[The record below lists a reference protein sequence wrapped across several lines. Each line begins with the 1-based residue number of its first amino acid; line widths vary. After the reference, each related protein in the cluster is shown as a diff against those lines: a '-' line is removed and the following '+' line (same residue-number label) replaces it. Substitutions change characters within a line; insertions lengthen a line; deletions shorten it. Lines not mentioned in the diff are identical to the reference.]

1 VDDEVYGAAVELEEA
16 KMRPMD
22 GWSGPSAWRC
32 LAGEEE
38 GGRLISGP
46 LLMVAQLDGELHSA
60 SGKRCAQT
68 RLASVSA
75 VAPGVAEWWQA
86 VQ

>member
-32 LAGEEE
+32 LAADGEPVIEAA
-38 GGRLISGP
+38 GGWVGELRGAILELGDGSVGPGSGRRELVP
-46 LLMVAQLDGELHSA
+46 VRCLMVGW
-60 SGKRCAQT
+60 
-68 RLASVSA
+68 A
-75 VAPGVAEWWQA
+75 VAES
-86 VQ
+86 